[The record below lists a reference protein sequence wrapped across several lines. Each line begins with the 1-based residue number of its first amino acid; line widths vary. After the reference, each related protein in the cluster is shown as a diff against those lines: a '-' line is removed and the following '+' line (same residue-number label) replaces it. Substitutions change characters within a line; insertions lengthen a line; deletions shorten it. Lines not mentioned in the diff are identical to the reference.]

1 MMKEQP
7 GEGQGQGILKLEL
20 ALQNMLQLLEN
31 LGICDL
37 WLFWWQSSQVS
48 LSLALRTLRML
59 LCLAAKTQNPDMW
72 PILDLKH

>member
-1 MMKEQP
+1 MMTEQL

-37 WLFWWQSSQVS
+37 
-48 LSLALRTLRML
+48 
-59 LCLAAKTQNPDMW
+59 
-72 PILDLKH
+72 